1 MQDDAGRGKT
11 LWMTEPRVVLR
22 NMRDS
27 RDVTR
32 EQLVAASAARGYKI
46 SESSVGA
53 MERGDR
59 KLNDRNI
66 RAFLA
71 GLDNVTERE
80 HQLLNAARAGIDTPE
95 PIDELRAAI
104 ADLAAELAALRGEIR
119 GGFAQVLEAVYR
131 TSR

>member
-1 MQDDAGRGKT
+1 
-11 LWMTEPRVVLR
+11 MTEPRVVLR

-95 PIDELRAAI
+95 PIDELRAEV

>member
-1 MQDDAGRGKT
+1 
-11 LWMTEPRVVLR
+11 MTEPRVILR

-32 EQLVAASAARGYKI
+32 EQLAAAAAARGHTI
-46 SESSVGA
+46 SKSSVGA
-53 MERGDR
+53 IERGDR

-95 PIDELRAAI
+95 PIDEIRAAI
-104 ADLAAELAALRGEIR
+104 ADLAAELAVLRGEIR

-131 TSR
+131 SAR